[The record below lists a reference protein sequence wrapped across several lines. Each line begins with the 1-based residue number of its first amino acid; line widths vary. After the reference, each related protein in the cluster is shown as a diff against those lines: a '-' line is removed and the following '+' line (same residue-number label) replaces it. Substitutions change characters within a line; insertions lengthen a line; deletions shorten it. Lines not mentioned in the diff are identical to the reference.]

1 MNPLACTSPTMPSAS
16 SRELDHERRFQPT
29 REALDAFL
37 RDTRHWAVPC
47 VYDYGLPHAF
57 TRTTYFD
64 TDGLDFLDSCRAGH
78 ARRLRLRE
86 YAGTP
91 DLALAARL
99 SGVRYL
105 ELKTSLGARRSK
117 VRVALSPQEA
127 EALLTGA
134 DLSPRSEAARMLR
147 QLPHAAVKPWVTAW
161 YRRGTHATPD
171 AGVRITVDEDLVFA
185 LPPERSTPDEPA
197 APSRL
202 LAKAPAI
209 LLEVKWWGSTPPWLV
224 EPLWRLEPFE
234 TRGSKFEQGMR
245 ARLARVPSTQ

>member
-1 MNPLACTSPTMPSAS
+1 MPFPSL
-16 SRELDHERRFQPT
+16 ELDHERRFQPT

-37 RDTRHWAVPC
+37 RDTRHQAAPC
-47 VYDYGLPHAF
+47 VYDAGLPYAF

-64 TDGLDFLDSCRAGH
+64 TEALDFLDSCRAGH
-78 ARRLRLRE
+78 AQRLRLRE
-86 YAGTP
+86 YAGTA
-91 DLALAARL
+91 DLSCAARL
-99 SGVRYL
+99 SGVRFL

-117 VRVALSPQEA
+117 VRVVLSPGEA
-127 EALLTGA
+127 GALLTGVPLP
-134 DLSPRSEAARMLR
+134 DWSEAARLLR
-147 QLPHAAVKPWVTAW
+147 QLPHAPVRPWVTAW

-185 LPPERSTPDEPA
+185 LPPEHSGEDAPA

-209 LLEVKWWGSTPPWLV
+209 LLEVKWRGGTPPWL
-224 EPLWRLEPFE
+224 EAPLWRLEPFE

-245 ARLARVPSTQ
+245 ARLASARSTQ